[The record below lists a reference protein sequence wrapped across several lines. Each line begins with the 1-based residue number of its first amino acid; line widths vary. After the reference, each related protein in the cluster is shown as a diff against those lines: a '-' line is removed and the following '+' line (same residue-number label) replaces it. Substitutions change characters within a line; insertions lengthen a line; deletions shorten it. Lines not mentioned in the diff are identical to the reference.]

1 MINEQQIEQQ
11 IVDAGLTAPRVKPP
25 AIDELIAAVQYYV
38 FPGSSFTIC
47 ALTLVNG
54 FIVTG
59 ESACASPENYNKE
72 IGEKIAF
79 TNARAKV
86 WQLEGYLLRQRLYEE
101 QQTHKL
107 TDQERYLA
115 GDYDHDSVR
124 SAILEVR
131 DEMYKDFTGVYS
143 MLTVGLTM
151 CDGRL
156 LSGESSMPLHQMVG
170 RNRDLIR
177 DTLLKSAIT
186 NAIDNFLE
194 AQFHKRQ
201 EAK

>member
-11 IVDAGLTAPRVKPP
+11 IVDEGLTAPRVTPP

-38 FPGSSFTIC
+38 FPGTSFTIC

-79 TNARAKV
+79 TNARAKI
-86 WQLEGYLLRQRLYEE
+86 WSLEGYRLRCALYEE
-101 QQTHKL
+101 QQAHKL
-107 TDQERYLA
+107 TDQECYLA

-131 DEMYKDFTGVYS
+131 HEMYKDFTGDHRLS
-143 MLTVGLTM
+143 VGLTM
-151 CDGRL
+151 CDGSL
-156 LSGESSMPLHQMVG
+156 LSGESTIPWTQMVG
-170 RNRDLIR
+170 RNRDLMR